1 MKYSILGK
9 SDLSVSEIGLGCMS
23 LKDDEV
29 ENKQIIARALEMGV
43 NFFDTADL
51 YENGENEMKVGRL
64 LQADRKRII
73 LATKVGNQLRADG
86 KGWDWNPNKDYII
99 AAVERSLKRLQTDY
113 IDLYQLHGGTMDD
126 PIDDTIAAFEILK
139 EQGKIR
145 NYGISSIRPNVI
157 REYVKRSAIVS
168 VMMQYSLLDRRP
180 EEACFDLLEKHNI
193 AVLGRGSVA
202 QGLLVDKSAK
212 AYLNWSA
219 EEVEK
224 AAGTVKAVS
233 GDSATAAQTA
243 LRYALHHAV
252 MKSAII
258 GVSTLAQLEDSL
270 QTVDL
275 PELTTAELTQ
285 LQQTLPFKG
294 YQEHR

>member
-1 MKYSILGK
+1 MKYSKLGK
-9 SDLSVSEIGLGCMS
+9 SDLSVSQIGIGCMS
-23 LKDDEV
+23 LKDNEA
-29 ENKQIIARALEMGV
+29 ENKKIIGKALEMGV

-51 YENGENEMKVGRL
+51 YENGQNEIKIGRL
-64 LQADRKRII
+64 LQSDRKRII

-86 KGWDWNPNKDYII
+86 KSWDWNPNKDYII
-99 AAVERSLKRLQTDY
+99 AAVEGSLKRLGTDY
-113 IDLYQLHGGTMDD
+113 IDLYQLHGGTMND

-157 REYVKRSAIVS
+157 REYIKRSAIVS

-180 EEACFDLLEKHNI
+180 EETCFELLEKHQI

-202 QGLLVDKSAK
+202 QGLLVGKTAK
-212 AYLNWSA
+212 PYLGWSA
-219 EEVEK
+219 GEVEK
-224 AAGTVKAVS
+224 AARAVQAVS

-243 LRYALHHAV
+243 LRYALHPAV
-252 MKSAII
+252 MNIAVI
-258 GVSTLAQLEDSL
+258 GVSSLAQLEDSL
-270 QTVDL
+270 QAVEL
-275 PELTTAELTQ
+275 PALTAEELTQ
-285 LQQTLPFKG
+285 LQETLPFKG

>member
-1 MKYSILGK
+1 MKYSKLGK

-23 LKDDEV
+23 LKDDKA
-29 ENKQIIARALEMGV
+29 ENKRIIAKALEVGV

-51 YENGENEMKVGRL
+51 YENGQNEVKVGQL
-64 LQADRKRII
+64 LQSDRKRII
-73 LATKVGNQLRADG
+73 LATKVGNQMRADG

-99 AAVERSLKRLQTDY
+99 KAVEGSLKRLQTDY
-113 IDLYQLHGGTMDD
+113 IDLYQLHGGTIED
-126 PIDDTIAAFEILK
+126 PIDDTIAAFELLK

-180 EEACFDLLEKHNI
+180 EEECFALLEEQDI
-193 AVLGRGSVA
+193 AVLGRGSIA
-202 QGLLVDKSAK
+202 QGLLVDKTAK
-212 AYLNWSA
+212 SYLGWSA

-224 AAGTVKAVS
+224 AASAVKAIS

-243 LRYALHHAV
+243 LRYALHPAI

-258 GVSTLAQLEDSL
+258 GVSTLAQLADSL
-270 QTVDL
+270 QAVEL
-275 PELTTAELTQ
+275 PALTAEELAQ
-285 LQQTLPFKG
+285 LQAVLPFKG